1 MAKFLNLTGQEIQE
15 INDPPTYQET
25 DRDREIL
32 LIWLQDDDL
41 KGNMNRTGAVRVFKS
56 PVIRKQDLN
65 CKQPFEILEKN
76 RKKLFRFDII
86 EV

>member
-1 MAKFLNLTGQEIQE
+1 MKKST
-15 INDPPTYQET
+15 PPTYQET

-41 KGNMNRTGAVRVFKS
+41 KGNMNHTGAVRVFKS

-65 CKQPFEILEKN
+65 CKQPFEILEK
-76 RKKLFRFDII
+76 I
-86 EV
+86 EKNCLDSILLKFET